1 VIGFLLGLHR
11 LEDLAKE
18 ALSAELPSSHAFR
31 RFHSDSV
38 SSETRSPR
46 LPFTIRNPNSLGI
59 NGP

>member
-11 LEDLAKE
+11 LADLAKE
-18 ALSAELPSSHAFR
+18 ALSAEFSSSHAFR
-31 RFHSDSV
+31 RFHSDSG
-38 SSETRSPR
+38 SETRSPR